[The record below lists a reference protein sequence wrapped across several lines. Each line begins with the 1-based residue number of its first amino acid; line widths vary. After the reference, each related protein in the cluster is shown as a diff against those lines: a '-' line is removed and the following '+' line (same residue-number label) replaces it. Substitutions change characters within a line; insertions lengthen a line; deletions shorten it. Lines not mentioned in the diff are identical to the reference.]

1 MLRESVELT
10 LNHVGLGSL
19 NEYALL
25 GLFATA
31 QAHALTEGKPH
42 ALSALVDVN
51 GQPLYPAY
59 YVTHVQIPPA
69 CLLSAFPLWS
79 TVAVGV
85 DVQSFGGI
93 VLDSSYILGRPG
105 EIADQVDG
113 WDTAHLPAMRAGSMF
128 VIDTPAAQHSGEV
141 QVSAPRGDMIAA
153 LPRLKTPPAAIQ
165 RFQQVREQG
174 LGDETEQPALATSQP
189 IRYPVAAGR
198 DAAAGHNMLFATF
211 STVMDT
217 AEQTLLA
224 RNIWPPFPMALLNCL
239 ALLERETYY
248 FANCQAGQ
256 TVQVQIRGHMAPCA
270 PDLHGSAEDV
280 LSAGMLHL
288 VFELYRD
295 DTGDLLVMSRATKL
309 LAVPTRQQRLLHDVR
324 RLLACFGKAE

>member
-1 MLRESVELT
+1 MLRETVELT
-10 LNHVGLGSL
+10 LNHVGLGNL

-42 ALSALVDVN
+42 TLSALVDVS

-59 YVTHVQIPPA
+59 YVTHVRVPAA
-69 CLLSAFPLWS
+69 CLLAAFPLWS

-85 DVQSFGGI
+85 HVQSFGGI

-105 EIADQVDG
+105 DIADHVDG
-113 WDTAHLPAMRAGSMF
+113 WDTAHLPTMRAGSMF
-128 VIDTPAAQHSGEV
+128 VIDTPAAQHRGEV
-141 QVSAPRGDMIAA
+141 QVSAPRGDMLAA
-153 LPRLKTPPAAIQ
+153 LPRLSTPPAAIQ
-165 RFQQVREQG
+165 RFQQVRQQG
-174 LGDETEQPALATSQP
+174 LWDEPEQPALVTSQP

-198 DAAAGHNMLFATF
+198 DAAAGHAMLFATF

-217 AEQTLLA
+217 AEQTLFTRHLS
-224 RNIWPPFPMALLNCL
+224 PPFPVALLHCL

-256 TVQVQIRGHMAPCA
+256 TVQVYISGQMVPCA
-270 PDLHGSAEDV
+270 SNLHGSAEDV
-280 LSAGMLHL
+280 LSAGLLHL
-288 VFELYRD
+288 VFELYCD
-295 DTGDLLVMSRATKL
+295 DTGDLLVLSRATKL
-309 LAVPTRQQRLLHDVR
+309 LAVPTREQRLLHDVR
-324 RLLACFGKAE
+324 RLLARFGKAA